1 MTTAALLRSD
11 LADDAISIDPV
22 LQRWAHTGKLSITYH
37 QLSDS
42 LTIYRFGRPVP
53 SFVEP
58 VDDVLAR
65 LVSLENETE
74 ETGLLIEAFLAVAV
88 HQRPWLN
95 PIARLLKLP
104 DRLPG
109 DFSLLLP
116 DSDTSDSKEQIEPD
130 EQWLQPA
137 FAAVSKLLLELK
149 E

>member
-1 MTTAALLRSD
+1 MPITEATGAV
-11 LADDAISIDPV
+11 SIDPV
-22 LQRWAHTGKLSITYH
+22 LQRLVHTGTLSIAYD

-42 LTIYRFGRPVP
+42 LRIYPFGRPVP

-58 VDDVLAR
+58 VDDVIAR

-95 PIARLLKLP
+95 PIPRLLKLP

-109 DFSLLLP
+109 DFSHSLSG
-116 DSDTSDSKEQIEPD
+116 SDTIGSKEQVEPD